1 MSTHIL
7 IMRNA
12 ITSHTSAELFQ
23 AVTSTGQNSTC
34 GLT

>member
-7 IMRNA
+7 IMCNA
-12 ITSHTSAELFQ
+12 VTSHTSAELFQ
-23 AVTSTGQNSTC
+23 VVTGQNSTW